1 VISLS
6 AVYVHCHAQVVALSM
21 ALTPYLAEFGAK
33 LGQMLEKG
41 DVKALQ
47 PQDSETQVGG
57 TAGVERLQV
66 VNDWR
71 MGAAEG
77 AVIQQQQRQAPSSC
91 ADA

>member
-1 VISLS
+1 
-6 AVYVHCHAQVVALSM
+6 M

-57 TAGVERLQV
+57 GDEVEDSSLVVGIAGGGTLSR
-66 VNDWR
+66 
-71 MGAAEG
+71 
-77 AVIQQQQRQAPSSC
+77 QRVLHSR
-91 ADA
+91 